1 MDQVVVRIG
10 SDDWARATPCV
21 EWDVRDLLN
30 HLVGSNLRHITLIA
44 GGSERDFW
52 RARAEEQVLGVDPTA
67 DWMSSADA
75 LDLAFAEPGAMER
88 TVDYRMPTGRALLH
102 GRVFDVTV
110 HTWDL
115 AEALG
120 AECVLDERLVSACL
134 AGPLAEVLGRA
145 SACQPPR
152 TTNSSPHRLAHRSH
166 PERQTSSA
174 SSGWLGVTSGG
185 KTVHHPAARTSDH
198 PTHSGGSA
206 GPTRPG
212 TARTSRPV
220 TRPARVRRSSLCEGG
235 IRKRR
240 PRAISDRTS
249 SGHSAST
256 GNCAW
261 VSPAVPAALWA
272 PPCSG

>member
-1 MDQVVVRIG
+1 MVTSTDRDLELWRLARTGMDQVVVRIG

-52 RARAEEQVLGVDPTA
+52 QARAEEQVLGVDPTA

-134 AGPLAEVLGRA
+134 AGPLAEVLGKGLGMPA
-145 SACQPPR
+145 TEDHEQLAAPPR
-152 TTNSSPHRLAHRSH
+152 SPLAPGMSDQQRVL
-166 PERQTSSA
+166 
-174 SSGWLGVTSGG
+174 WL
-185 KTVHHPAARTSDH
+185 
-198 PTHSGGSA
+198 A
-206 GPTRPG
+206 GRDIG
-212 TARTSRPV
+212 R
-220 TRPARVRRSSLCEGG
+220 
-235 IRKRR
+235 
-240 PRAISDRTS
+240 
-249 SGHSAST
+249 
-256 GNCAW
+256 
-261 VSPAVPAALWA
+261 
-272 PPCSG
+272 